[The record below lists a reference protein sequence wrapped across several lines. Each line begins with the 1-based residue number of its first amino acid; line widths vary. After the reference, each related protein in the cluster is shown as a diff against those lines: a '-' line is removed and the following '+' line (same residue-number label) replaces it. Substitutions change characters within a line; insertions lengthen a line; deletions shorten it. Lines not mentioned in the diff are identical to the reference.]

1 MKVAVAA
8 RSFNRNPRLRAELLA
23 KYPDAAFS
31 ESAEVL
37 DGEHLIEFLR
47 GHDSV
52 IVGLER
58 IDERVLAA
66 VPELRVISK
75 YGVGLDAL
83 DVAAIARR
91 GVRLGWT
98 PGVNRRSVAELT
110 LAFALAL
117 FHRVPECDTSLRRGE
132 WNKAVGRELT
142 GKTIGI
148 IGCGFVGQDL
158 VGLLA
163 PFQCRILVHDIRDY
177 PEFFAAHHLVPVSLD
192 ELLTSADLVT
202 LHVPLD
208 ASTRRMIGAAQLAKM
223 RQGSLLINAARGGLI
238 DEAALADALESGH
251 LAGAACDVFE
261 IEPDANPRLLALP
274 TFLGTAHIGG
284 SAVEAQ
290 MAMGRAAIDGL
301 ETARVPGNGWPC

>member
-8 RSFNRNPRLRAELLA
+8 RSFNRNPRLRAELLVR
-23 KYPDAAFS
+23 YPDAAFS

-37 DGEHLIEFLR
+37 DGDGLIEFLR

-75 YGVGLDAL
+75 YGVGLDGL
-83 DVAAIARR
+83 DIEAIARR

-117 FHRVPECDTSLRRGE
+117 FHRVPESDTSLRHGE
-132 WNKAVGRELT
+132 WNKTVGRELT

-158 VGLLA
+158 VRLLA

-177 PEFFAAHHLVPVSLD
+177 PEFFAAHHVAPVSLD

-238 DEAALADALESGH
+238 DEAALADALERGH
-251 LAGAACDVFE
+251 LGGAACDVFE
-261 IEPDANPRLLALP
+261 TEPDASPRLLASP

>member
-8 RSFNRNPRLRAELLA
+8 RSFNRNPRLREELLA
-23 KYPDAAFS
+23 KYPDAEFS
-31 ESAEVL
+31 EAAEVL
-37 DGEHLIEFLR
+37 DGERLIEFLR

-75 YGVGLDAL
+75 YGVGLDGL
-83 DVAAIARR
+83 DLEAIARR
-91 GVRLGWT
+91 GVRLGWS

-132 WNKAVGRELT
+132 WNKAVGRQLT
-142 GKTIGI
+142 GKTVGI
-148 IGCGFVGQDL
+148 VGCGFVGQDL
-158 VGLLA
+158 VRLLA
-163 PFQCRILVHDIRDY
+163 PFECRILAHDIRDY
-177 PEFFAAHHLVPVSLD
+177 PEFFAAHAVTPVSLD
-192 ELLTSADLVT
+192 DLLESADLVT

-223 RQGSLLINAARGGLI
+223 RQGALLMNDGRGGLV
-238 DEAALADALESGH
+238 DESALADALERGH
-251 LAGAACDVFE
+251 LAGAAFDVFE
-261 IEPDANPRLLALP
+261 VEPEANPRLVALP
-274 TFLGTAHIGG
+274 TFLGTPHIGG

-301 ETARVPGNGWPC
+301 ETARVPGDGWPC